1 MSKGKKGKRSSLPAN
16 PSLPPTHQN
25 QVTATRIQ
33 STFSGPLPPPS
44 VLDHYNQIHPGSA
57 EIIITL
63 WQDQVRHR
71 QELEKKAITADILQ
85 SWAGSIMGFIVAMT
99 ALASGTYAIHL
110 GRPAEGIAAI
120 LTALAGL
127 GGAYFYGSWQRRK
140 EREIKH
146 KDSK

>member
-1 MSKGKKGKRSSLPAN
+1 
-16 PSLPPTHQN
+16 
-25 QVTATRIQ
+25 
-33 STFSGPLPPPS
+33 
-44 VLDHYNQIHPGSA
+44 
-57 EIIITL
+57 
-63 WQDQVRHR
+63 VRHR